1 MLYTKNGDNGRSAT
15 KTRLNIPKNSPIFEL
30 MGTLDECVSFLGLA
44 KQHAPSTQV
53 VDLLEMIQKGA
64 MAICAE
70 LAGGEKYASAAR
82 VAELE
87 KAIDTIST
95 ALPQPFTFALPGK
108 TPCGAALDVARTVAR
123 RAERNA
129 VAMSTMGGVPR
140 DMLAWLNRVSD
151 LLFALARLC
160 EQQGN
165 DKPAAPAPTTSSPAP
180 AYAKVSGITCRQ
192 ATALCEAVLQKARD
206 NGLRLVTAVCDAG
219 GNLVTFLRDDDAL
232 VGSIDIAINKAF
244 TAASLKM
251 STEEVG
257 RLAQPGASLYGI
269 QHTNNGKIVI
279 FGGGVPLLYD
289 GVVVGALG
297 VSGGTLEQDTAIG
310 QYGAQIAPQYLNKE
324 V

>member
-15 KTRLNIPKNSPIFEL
+15 KTRLNIPKNSPVFEL

-44 KQHAPSTQV
+44 KQHAPSPQV
-53 VDLLEMIQKGA
+53 SDLLELIQKGA

-87 KAIDTIST
+87 KAIDMLTM
-95 ALPQPFTFALPGK
+95 ALPDLTSFVLPGN

-123 RAERNA
+123 RAERKA
-129 VAMSTMGGVPR
+129 VAMSTTGGIPR

-151 LLFALARLC
+151 LLFALARHC
-160 EQQGN
+160 DQQGGE
-165 DKPAAPAPTTSSPAP
+165 KSIAPTANVTPAP
-180 AYAKVSGITCRQ
+180 AYASTAGITCRQ

-219 GNLVTFLRDDDAL
+219 GNLVAFLRDDDAII
-232 VGSIDIAINKAF
+232 GSIDIAINKAF

-257 RLAQPGASLYGI
+257 RLAQPGAPLFGI

-279 FGGGVPLLYD
+279 FGGGVPLLRD

-297 VSGGTLEQDTAIG
+297 VSGGTAEQDTAIG
-310 QYGAQIAPQYLNKE
+310 QFGAQIAPQYLNKE

>member
-15 KTRLNIPKNSPIFEL
+15 KTRLNIPKNSPVFEL

-44 KQHAPSTQV
+44 KQHAPSPQV
-53 VDLLEMIQKGA
+53 SDLLELIQKGA
-64 MAICAE
+64 MALCEE

-87 KAIDTIST
+87 KAIDMLT
-95 ALPQPFTFALPGK
+95 ASLPDLTSFALPGK

-123 RAERNA
+123 RAERKA
-129 VAMSTMGGVPR
+129 VAMSTTGGIPR

-151 LLFALARLC
+151 LLFALARHC
-160 EQQGN
+160 DQQGSE
-165 DKPAAPAPTTSSPAP
+165 KPMAPAASTTPAP
-180 AYAKVSGITCRQ
+180 AYASTAGITCRQ

-219 GNLVTFLRDDDAL
+219 GNLVTFLRDDDAII
-232 VGSIDIAINKAF
+232 GSIDIAINKAF

-251 STEEVG
+251 STEEIG
-257 RLAQPGASLYGI
+257 RLAQPGAPLFGI

-279 FGGGVPLLYD
+279 FGGGVPLLRD

-297 VSGGTLEQDTAIG
+297 VSGGTAEQDTAIG
-310 QYGAQIAPQYLNKE
+310 QFGAQIAPQYLNKE